1 MSVNQASSY
10 YLKQN
15 QQNQQNP
22 NQQPS
27 KTTRPL
33 TTGTPSSYQQ
43 QQQQNLQQQ
52 PGHPIISYGVQ
63 QQQQNPYQPYNTWSG
78 TYPGQSANPNPF
90 QSHQQY
96 QYQRMW
102 PLVRRLFPAEEN
114 LLKTIFVVH
123 LAFLAFFV
131 LNRDVQ
137 LNNAYL
143 LPLQRLLHPPP
154 LRPLHPDALLL
165 VQLVAIAVDCFVLF
179 KLFSRYSTEENVQR
193 YVYWLLL
200 LVVRLL
206 TLVLL
211 RKLWADRVAA
221 ALDVYGFNNGQIG
234 GYQLTP
240 SVSATQKMTSPS
252 PLLSSQRRQPV
263 NFTVGGGGRG
273 GVGDN
278 YGNQAAAANREAYL
292 YEASL
297 NA

>member
-1 MSVNQASSY
+1 MD
-10 YLKQN
+10 
-15 QQNQQNP
+15 
-22 NQQPS
+22 
-27 KTTRPL
+27 
-33 TTGTPSSYQQ
+33 
-43 QQQQNLQQQ
+43 
-52 PGHPIISYGVQ
+52 
-63 QQQQNPYQPYNTWSG
+63 
-78 TYPGQSANPNPF
+78 
-90 QSHQQY
+90 
-96 QYQRMW
+96 
-102 PLVRRLFPAEEN
+102 
-114 LLKTIFVVH
+114 
-123 LAFLAFFV
+123 LA
-131 LNRDVQ
+131 Q
-137 LNNAYL
+137 
-143 LPLQRLLHPPP
+143 
-154 LRPLHPDALLL
+154 L

-221 ALDVYGFNNGQIG
+221 ALDVYGIGGAAQMG

-252 PLLSSQRRQPV
+252 PLLSSQRQPV
-263 NFTVGGGGRG
+263 NFTVGGGR
-273 GVGDN
+273 GDN